1 MFSALQLSD
10 THLNVHDLYHLRMPA
25 ELVTL
30 SGCATGAGLTTGGDE
45 LLGIARGLFCA
56 GARALLVSLWDVHDQ
71 STATSMA
78 RLYGLIVGGM
88 APAQALR
95 EVMIELRAEHPHPF
109 YWAPFVLMGKFWAG
123 D

>member
-1 MFSALQLSD
+1 
-10 THLNVHDLYHLRMPA
+10 
-25 ELVTL
+25 
-30 SGCATGAGLTTGGDE
+30 
-45 LLGIARGLFCA
+45 
-56 GARALLVSLWDVHDQ
+56 
-71 STATSMA
+71 MA

-95 EVMIELRAEHPHPF
+95 EVMIELRAQHPHPF